1 MKKNYDNNKF
11 GNKPKDNSYFSISR
25 RKRRK
30 QLLKF
35 GIPAIAAIIVF
46 VIFIA
51 MQAREQGIGAN
62 MISHIHPKLNI
73 TVNGEPLVIPKDIGI
88 TMSLYKDHSL
98 DRYGMSGMAP
108 LHTHDDTGI
117 IHAESNTNRNY
128 TLGQFLKIWGGLDD
142 IVNNGNSN
150 LIKMT
155 VDGSPVTD
163 FNNHILKD
171 GEQISL
177 EITAQR

>member
-1 MKKNYDNNKF
+1 MKKSNNGF
-11 GNKPKDNSYFSISR
+11 GNKSNENSYASIRS

-35 GIPAIAAIIVF
+35 GVPAIAAIIVLIAF
-46 VIFIA
+46 VA
-51 MQAREQGIGAN
+51 MQAQEQGIGRD
-62 MISHIHPKLNI
+62 IVLHLHPKLTV
-73 TVNGEPLVIPKDIGI
+73 TVNGEPQVIPKDIGI
-88 TMSLYKDHSL
+88 HSSLYMDHSL

-108 LHTHDDTGI
+108 LHTHDDTGTL
-117 IHAESNTNRNY
+117 HVESNVNRNY
-128 TLGQFLKIWGGLDD
+128 TLGEFLKVWGGLDD

-155 VDGSPVTD
+155 VDGRPVSD
-163 FNNHILKD
+163 FNSHILKD

-177 EITAQR
+177 EITG